1 MSVCPITA
9 DVCFDHFI
17 KGISVSFPHFY
28 KVTDFPFLIKK
39 YLVMR
44 YFKVM

>member
-9 DVCFDHFI
+9 DVHFDHVI
-17 KGISVSFPHFY
+17 KGVSVRFPHFY

-39 YLVMR
+39 YLVIS
-44 YFKVM
+44 YFEVM